1 MTIIRIFLIT
11 VGLIVTLMYLT
22 GAFNLADFLLIYKV
36 RP

>member
-1 MTIIRIFLIT
+1 VTIVRIFLIT

-22 GAFNLADFLLIYKV
+22 GAFNLADFILIYKV